1 MSGSL
6 HVTTVWSQE
15 MDERVEEAVKIK
27 QQAMLKERKKLLA
40 SDQVH
45 ACCCVIG

>member
-1 MSGSL
+1 
-6 HVTTVWSQE
+6 

-40 SDQVH
+40 AEEVRALCES
-45 ACCCVIG
+45 ARPAGLSLCTPGRAGG